1 VRSGSGSVRGAGL
14 HSLVGDAPDGL
25 TLIGDGQQSIY
36 PGGYTLAEL
45 GISVTGRAV
54 VMDINYRNTREVLG
68 FAQRMVEGDEVA
80 DIEGGV
86 ATVLREGDVAGRAT
100 RTGAQPVVESFAT
113 WGARFAAVTERV
125 RAVTREVGTGLGAVG
140 VLCVGTR
147 AAKEVHDVLRAA
159 GIATVDL
166 LDYDGTQADAVKVGT
181 IKRAKG
187 LEFKQVLMAD
197 VRAEWL
203 ADGALGA
210 SVGPGE
216 VDDDQAE
223 QRTLL
228 RRELYVAM
236 TRARDGLWIGVV

>member
-80 DIEGGV
+80 DIEG
-86 ATVLREGDVAGRAT
+86 DVAGRAT
-100 RTGAQPVVESFAT
+100 RTGAQPVVESFT
-113 WGARFAAVTERV
+113 SWGARFAAVTERV